1 MHPDFLVYAPTS
13 FGGLAEY
20 TFHQVRALHQLGS
33 NVLCLA
39 SRDFLAGRP
48 CPFRI
53 ERRLWPA
60 PAAGGL
66 VFMRRFGQG
75 VSLLAN
81 EFRLVWWVLR
91 RRPRLVLLD
100 SYVEYLSPLW
110 IWPHILLAQMLGVRY
125 VANLHDPVRSYQIG
139 PKWWHRLSVRMAY
152 LPLNAVLIHGE
163 LPDSA
168 RVPAAVRVFQ
178 VPHGAFDIHPSS
190 KPAGRIRAELG
201 ASPQHRVFLAFGYVR
216 DGKNLDLAI
225 KAVAEV
231 PEAFLVI
238 AGSVASAN
246 DRPFSFYRN
255 LAVNL
260 GVADRVTLREGFV
273 PDEDVADY
281 LAASDFILLT
291 YSSAFFS
298 QSAVLNTAAPARK
311 PVLASSAPGPLLTT
325 VSRFSIGVTV
335 TPDSAR
341 AIVDGMRQLIHSP
354 PNPRWEDYDKYAS
367 WEGNARQ
374 ILELLPEF
382 PAATGQ
388 ARKE

>member
-1 MHPDFLVYAPTS
+1 MHNDILIYAPAHR
-13 FGGLAEY
+13 GGLAEY
-20 TFHQVRALHQLGS
+20 TFHQVRALHQLGG

-39 SRDFLAGRP
+39 SRGFLAGRP

-66 VFMRRFGQG
+66 VFMRRFGHG

-81 EFRLVWWVLR
+81 EFRLAWWVLR
-91 RRPRLVLLD
+91 RRPGIVLLD

-110 IWPHILLAQMLGVRY
+110 IWPHILLARILGVRY
-125 VANLHDPVRSYQIG
+125 VANLHDPVRSYQVG
-139 PKWWHRLSVRMAY
+139 PKWWHRMSVRLAF
-152 LPLNAVLIHGE
+152 LPLDSVLIHGE
-163 LPDSA
+163 LPDLA
-168 RVPAAVRVFQ
+168 RVPAAVRVYQ
-178 VPHGAFDIHPSS
+178 VPHGAFDIRPSS

-225 KAVAEV
+225 EAVAEV

-238 AGSVASAN
+238 AGSVASTN

-273 PDEDVADY
+273 PEEDLADFF
-281 LAASDFILLT
+281 AVSDFILLT
-291 YSSAFFS
+291 YSSAFHS
-298 QSAVLNTAAPARK
+298 QSGVLNLAAHVHR
-311 PVLASSAPGPLLTT
+311 PVLASSAPSPLLAA

-341 AIVDGMRQLIHSP
+341 AIADGMRQLIHSP
-354 PNPRWEDYDKYAS
+354 PNPRWEDYDKHAS
-367 WEGNARQ
+367 WEANARQ
-374 ILELLPEF
+374 VLELLPAF
-382 PAATGQ
+382 QASTGQ
-388 ARKE
+388 ARK